1 MLEVIDSEDFGKIG
15 AKRLEPN
22 ARVNCC
28 LTNSCSNLIIKID
41 EGTIPRCVMWR
52 WVDYGGAAAI
62 LATFTIPCEAAGT
75 GWPEAVGR
83 LTAERSNAQICV
95 AALKKYGD
103 EGQVSRGRLMYGTA
117 KSDFDGVIT
126 GLITALAEGGRPRSL
141 PTFEANVARGATGL
155 KAVCKTAEDLA
166 ADKPGEKA
174 VSVGLLQEA
183 VEPLIKSI
191 SDAVAAIYHYRSDKA
206 ATRLTIRTQLE
217 AAKWPEFDD
226 VKAAP

>member
-1 MLEVIDSEDFGKIG
+1 MRRR
-15 AKRLEPN
+15 A
-22 ARVNCC
+22 
-28 LTNSCSNLIIKID
+28 
-41 EGTIPRCVMWR
+41 
-52 WVDYGGAAAI
+52 DYAAAAAI
-62 LATFTIPCEAAGT
+62 LAAFSVSCEAAGI

-103 EGQVSRGRLMYGTA
+103 EGQVSRGRLTYGAA

-126 GLITALAEGGRPRSL
+126 ALITALAEGGSPGRL
-141 PTFEANVARGATGL
+141 PTFAANVERGATAL
-155 KAVCKTAEDLA
+155 KAVCKTAEDLVSA
-166 ADKPGEKA
+166 KPGEKA

-183 VEPLIKSI
+183 VAPLIKSI
-191 SDAVAAIYHYRSDKA
+191 SDAVAAIYNYRSDKA

-226 VKAAP
+226 VKAAQ

>member
-1 MLEVIDSEDFGKIG
+1 M
-15 AKRLEPN
+15 R
-22 ARVNCC
+22 
-28 LTNSCSNLIIKID
+28 
-41 EGTIPRCVMWR
+41 R
-52 WVDYGGAAAI
+52 WADYAGAAAI
-62 LATFTIPCEAAGT
+62 LATFTVTGEAAGI
-75 GWPEAVGR
+75 GWPDAVGQ

-95 AALKKYGD
+95 AALKQYGD
-103 EGQVSRGRLMYGTA
+103 EGQVSRGRLTYGAA

-126 GLITALAEGGRPRSL
+126 GLIAALAEGGGPGNL
-141 PTFEANVARGATGL
+141 PTFEANVERGATAL
-155 KAVCKTAEDLA
+155 KAVCKTAEDLVSA
-166 ADKPGEKA
+166 KPGEKA

-183 VEPLIKSI
+183 MAPLIKSI